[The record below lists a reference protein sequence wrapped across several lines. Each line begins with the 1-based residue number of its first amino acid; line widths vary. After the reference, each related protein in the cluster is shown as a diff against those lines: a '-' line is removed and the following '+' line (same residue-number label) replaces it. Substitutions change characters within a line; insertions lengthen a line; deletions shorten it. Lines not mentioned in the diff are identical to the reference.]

1 MSAGAARPQFTPTRW
16 REGYAVAD
24 VDDFLDRVFHALST
38 GHPVP
43 DVASVV
49 FRPTRFGQGD
59 DMAEVDAFLDEL
71 AAGLPDQ

>member
-16 REGYAVAD
+16 REGYSVAD

-43 DVASVV
+43 DVDGAR
-49 FRPTRFGQGD
+49 FRPTRFGEGY
-59 DMAEVDAFLDEL
+59 DMEEVDDFLDEL
-71 AAGLPDQ
+71 APGLPDQ

>member
-16 REGYAVAD
+16 REGYSVAD

-43 DVASVV
+43 DVDGAR
-49 FRPTRFGQGD
+49 FRPTRFGEGY
-59 DMAEVDAFLDEL
+59 DMEEVDDFLDEL
-71 AAGLPDQ
+71 AAGLSDQ